1 MNINND
7 KILEKGTTEKENNE
21 IKDIFETDKLEI
33 TYNEES
39 GNKIVNGFLFQET
52 IGRGAYSKVKKC
64 TNIKTQKEFAVKI
77 IKNYLLK
84 KKKKA
89 FDKTSEGSLLIH
101 YMIEDAMNEIKTYKA
116 IPKNHPNILS
126 LYQIL
131 YDKEKDKTYLIM
143 ELAEPLITVN
153 EETGIFTLNNKF
165 DNNKYDE
172 KLIKQWILDIALGIK
187 FLHEN
192 NIAHCD
198 IKSDNILLGKDGKC
212 KLSDFGSSLRMNE
225 PEDNILRTQG
235 NIYFFPPELVEDK
248 EKEKKSI
255 DYQAVDIWAF
265 GISIYTFIFKRLPFM
280 PENRENIVELFKE
293 ISDVNFDFNKNGI
306 KISKEMKE
314 LLGHILEKDP
324 EKRFKANDIVNYPWL
339 NQNN

>member
-1 MNINND
+1 MDKEVNSEKNNSKNIIESD
-7 KILEKGTTEKENNE
+7 KIE
-21 IKDIFETDKLEI
+21 IIYD
-33 TYNEES
+33 EES
-39 GNKIVNGFLFQET
+39 GHKIVNNFIFQEI
-52 IGRGAYSKVKKC
+52 IGRGAYSKVKRC
-64 TNIKTQKEFAVKI
+64 IDKETKKELAVKV
-77 IKNYLLK
+77 IKNYLLR

-89 FDKTSEGSLLIH
+89 FDKTSSGSLLIH
-101 YMIEDAMNEIKTYKA
+101 YMIEDAINEMKTYKA
-116 IPKNHPNILS
+116 IPKEHPNILS

-131 YDKEKDKTYLIM
+131 NDNEKDKTYLIM
-143 ELAEPLITVN
+143 ELAEPLVTIN

-172 KLIKQWILDIALGIK
+172 KLIKKWILEIASGLK

-198 IKSDNILLGKDGKC
+198 IKSDNILLGKDGKL

-255 DYQAVDIWAF
+255 DYKAVDIWDL
-265 GISIYTFIFKRLPFM
+265 GISIYTYIFKCLPFM
-280 PENRENIVELFKE
+280 PENRENIVELFKAITE
-293 ISDVNFDFNKNGI
+293 SNFDFNKNGVT
-306 KISKEMKE
+306 ISEEMKK
-314 LLGHILEKDP
+314 LLMHLFEKDP
-324 EKRFKANDIVNYPWL
+324 EKRFTADDIVNYPWL
-339 NQNN
+339 NQND

>member
-1 MNINND
+1 MDKELNSEKNISKNIIESD
-7 KILEKGTTEKENNE
+7 KIE
-21 IKDIFETDKLEI
+21 IIYD
-33 TYNEES
+33 EES
-39 GNKIVNGFLFQET
+39 GHKIVNNFIFQEI
-52 IGRGAYSKVKKC
+52 IGRGAYSKVKRC
-64 TNIKTQKEFAVKI
+64 IDKETKKELAVKV
-77 IKNYLLK
+77 IKNYLLR

-89 FDKTSEGSLLIH
+89 FDKTSSGSLLIH
-101 YMIEDAMNEIKTYKA
+101 YMIEDAINEMKTYKA
-116 IPKNHPNILS
+116 IPKEHPNILS

-131 YDKEKDKTYLIM
+131 NDNEKDKTYLIM
-143 ELAEPLITVN
+143 ELAEPLVTIN

-172 KLIKQWILDIALGIK
+172 KLIKKWILEIASGLK

-198 IKSDNILLGKDGKC
+198 IKSDNILLGKDGKL

-255 DYQAVDIWAF
+255 DYKAVDIWDL
-265 GISIYTFIFKRLPFM
+265 GISIYTYIFKCLPFM
-280 PENRENIVELFKE
+280 PENRENIVELFKAITE
-293 ISDVNFDFNKNGI
+293 SNFDFNKNGVT
-306 KISKEMKE
+306 ISEEMKK
-314 LLGHILEKDP
+314 LLMHLFEKDP
-324 EKRFKANDIVNYPWL
+324 EKRFTADDIVNYPWL
-339 NQNN
+339 NQND

>member
-1 MNINND
+1 MDKEVNSEKNISKN
-7 KILEKGTTEKENNE
+7 I
-21 IKDIFETDKLEI
+21 IETDKIEI
-33 TYNEES
+33 IYDEES
-39 GNKIVNGFLFQET
+39 GHKIVNNFIFQEI
-52 IGRGAYSKVKKC
+52 IGRGAYSKVKRC
-64 TNIKTQKEFAVKI
+64 IDKETKKELAVKV
-77 IKNYLLK
+77 IKNYLLR

-89 FDKTSEGSLLIH
+89 FDKTSSGSLLIH
-101 YMIEDAMNEIKTYKA
+101 YMIEDAINEMKTYKA
-116 IPKNHPNILS
+116 IPKEHPNILS

-131 YDKEKDKTYLIM
+131 NDNEKDKTYLIM
-143 ELAEPLITVN
+143 ELAEPLVTIN

-172 KLIKQWILDIALGIK
+172 KLIKKWILEIASGLK

-198 IKSDNILLGKDGKC
+198 IKSDNILLGKDGKL

-255 DYQAVDIWAF
+255 DYKAVDIWDL
-265 GISIYTFIFKRLPFM
+265 GISIYTYIFKCLPFM
-280 PENRENIVELFKE
+280 PENRENIVELFKAITE
-293 ISDVNFDFNKNGI
+293 SNFDFNKNGVT
-306 KISKEMKE
+306 ISEEMKK
-314 LLGHILEKDP
+314 LLMHLFEKDP
-324 EKRFKANDIVNYPWL
+324 EKDLLLMILLIILEIKII
-339 NQNN
+339 

>member
-1 MNINND
+1 MVINYD
-7 KILEKGTTEKENNE
+7 E
-21 IKDIFETDKLEI
+21 ET
-33 TYNEES
+33 
-39 GNKIVNGFLFQET
+39 GNKIVNEYMFKET
-52 IGRGAYSKVKKC
+52 IGRGSYSKVKKC
-64 TNIKTQKEFAVKI
+64 IEINSQKEYAVKI
-77 IKNYLLK
+77 TKNYLLR

-89 FDKTSEGSLLIH
+89 FDKTNEGSLLIH
-101 YMIEDAMNEIKTYKA
+101 YMIEDALNEIKTYKV
-116 IPKNHPNILS
+116 IPKTHPNILC
-126 LYQIL
+126 LYQIIN
-131 YDKEKDKTYLIM
+131 DKEKDKTYLII

-153 EETGIFTLNNKF
+153 EETGIFTLNSKF

-172 KLIKQWILDIALGIK
+172 KLIKKWILEIASGIK
-187 FLHEN
+187 FLHDN

-255 DYQAVDIWAF
+255 DYKAVDIWDF
-265 GISIYTFIFKRLPFM
+265 GISIYTYIFKRLPFM

-293 ISDVNFDFNKNGI
+293 ITEGKFDYNKNGI
-306 KISKEMKE
+306 TISEEMKQF
-314 LLGHILEKDP
+314 LNHLFEKEP
-324 EKRFKANDIVNYPWL
+324 EKRFTADDIVNYPWL
-339 NQNN
+339 KENN

>member
-1 MNINND
+1 MDKEVNSEKNISKN
-7 KILEKGTTEKENNE
+7 I
-21 IKDIFETDKLEI
+21 IETDKIEI
-33 TYNEES
+33 IYDEES
-39 GNKIVNGFLFQET
+39 GHKIVNNFIFQEI
-52 IGRGAYSKVKKC
+52 IGRGAYSKVKRC
-64 TNIKTQKEFAVKI
+64 IDKETKKELAVKV
-77 IKNYLLK
+77 IKNYLLR

-89 FDKTSEGSLLIH
+89 FDKTSSGSLLIH
-101 YMIEDAMNEIKTYKA
+101 YMIEDAINEMKTYKA
-116 IPKNHPNILS
+116 IPKEHPNILS

-131 YDKEKDKTYLIM
+131 NDNEKDKTYLIM
-143 ELAEPLITVN
+143 ELAEPLVTIN

-172 KLIKQWILDIALGIK
+172 KLIKKWILEIASGLK

-198 IKSDNILLGKDGKC
+198 IKSDNILLGKDGKL

-255 DYQAVDIWAF
+255 DYKAVDIWDL
-265 GISIYTFIFKRLPFM
+265 GISIYTYIFKCLPFM
-280 PENRENIVELFKE
+280 PENRENIVELFKAITE
-293 ISDVNFDFNKNGI
+293 SNFDFNKNGVT
-306 KISKEMKE
+306 ISEEMKK
-314 LLGHILEKDP
+314 LLMHLFEKDP
-324 EKRFKANDIVNYPWL
+324 EKRFTADDIVNYPWL
-339 NQNN
+339 NQND

>member
-1 MNINND
+1 M
-7 KILEKGTTEKENNE
+7 EKESKIEEN
-21 IKDIFETDKLEI
+21 ITKKIIETDNLVIK
-33 TYNEES
+33 YDEES
-39 GNKIVNGFLFQET
+39 GQKIVNEFMFQDT

-64 TNIKTQKEFAVKI
+64 ININTKKELAVKV

-101 YMIEDAMNEIKTYKA
+101 YMIEDAINEIKTYKSLE
-116 IPKNHPNILS
+116 KNHPNVLA

-131 YDKEKDKTYLIM
+131 NDKEKDKTYLIM
-143 ELAEPLITVN
+143 ELAEPLVTVN
-153 EETGIFTLNNKF
+153 EETGVFTLNKKF
-165 DNNKYDE
+165 DNDKYDE
-172 KLIKQWILDIALGIK
+172 ELIKKWILDIVSGLK
-187 FLHEN
+187 FLHDN

-255 DYQAVDIWAF
+255 DYKAVDIWDF
-265 GISIYTFIFKRLPFM
+265 GISIYTCIFKKLPFM
-280 PENRENIVELFKE
+280 PENRENIVELFNAITE
-293 ISDVNFDFNKNGI
+293 GNFDFNKNGI
-306 KISKEMKE
+306 TISEEMKK
-314 LLGHILEKDP
+314 LLMHILEKDP
-324 EKRFKANDIVNYPWL
+324 EKRFTANDIVNYPWL
-339 NQNN
+339 NEKIDD

>member
-1 MNINND
+1 MDKEVNSEKNISKN
-7 KILEKGTTEKENNE
+7 I
-21 IKDIFETDKLEI
+21 IETDKIEI
-33 TYNEES
+33 IYDEES
-39 GNKIVNGFLFQET
+39 GHKIVNNFIFQEI
-52 IGRGAYSKVKKC
+52 IGRGAYSKVKRC
-64 TNIKTQKEFAVKI
+64 IDKETKKELAVKV
-77 IKNYLLK
+77 IKNYLLR

-89 FDKTSEGSLLIH
+89 FDKTSSGSLLIH
-101 YMIEDAMNEIKTYKA
+101 YMIEDAINEMKTYKA
-116 IPKNHPNILS
+116 IPKEHPNILS

-131 YDKEKDKTYLIM
+131 NDNEKDKTYLIM
-143 ELAEPLITVN
+143 ELAEPLVTIN

-172 KLIKQWILDIALGIK
+172 KLIKKWILEIASGLK

-198 IKSDNILLGKDGKC
+198 IKSDNILLGKDGKL

-255 DYQAVDIWAF
+255 DYKAVDIWDL
-265 GISIYTFIFKRLPFM
+265 GISIYTYIFKCLPFM
-280 PENRENIVELFKE
+280 PENRENIVELFKAITE
-293 ISDVNFDFNKNGI
+293 SNFDFNKNGVT
-306 KISKEMKE
+306 ISDEMKK
-314 LLGHILEKDP
+314 LLMHLFEKDP
-324 EKRFKANDIVNYPWL
+324 EKRFTADDIVNYPWL
-339 NQNN
+339 NQND

>member
-1 MNINND
+1 MDKEVNSEKNNSKNIIESD
-7 KILEKGTTEKENNE
+7 KIE
-21 IKDIFETDKLEI
+21 IIYD
-33 TYNEES
+33 EES
-39 GNKIVNGFLFQET
+39 GHKIVNNFIFQEI
-52 IGRGAYSKVKKC
+52 IGRGAYSKVKRC
-64 TNIKTQKEFAVKI
+64 IDKETKKELAVKV
-77 IKNYLLK
+77 IKNYLLR

-89 FDKTSEGSLLIH
+89 FDKTSSGSLLIH
-101 YMIEDAMNEIKTYKA
+101 YMMEDAINEMKTYKA
-116 IPKNHPNILS
+116 IPKEHPNILS

-131 YDKEKDKTYLIM
+131 NDNEKDKTYLIM
-143 ELAEPLITVN
+143 ELAEPLVTIN

-172 KLIKQWILDIALGIK
+172 KLIKKWILEIASGLK

-198 IKSDNILLGKDGKC
+198 IKSDNILLGKDGKL

-255 DYQAVDIWAF
+255 DYKAVDIWDL
-265 GISIYTFIFKRLPFM
+265 GISIYTYIFKCLPFM
-280 PENRENIVELFKE
+280 PENRENIVELFKAITE
-293 ISDVNFDFNKNGI
+293 SNFDFNKNGVT
-306 KISKEMKE
+306 ISEEMKK
-314 LLGHILEKDP
+314 LLMHLFEKDP
-324 EKRFKANDIVNYPWL
+324 EKRFTADDIVNYPWL
-339 NQNN
+339 NQND